1 MSRYAAITG
10 WGMAVPEQVLTNA
23 DLEKMV
29 DTSDEW
35 IRTRT
40 GIVERRISGPDEYT
54 SVLATSAGRA
64 AMERAGVSPDEVDL
78 VIVATCT
85 PDCPIPSTACAVQAR
100 LGLPRAGAFDVAAA
114 CSGFVYGLSVATSM
128 IRGGGHRTI
137 LLIAS
142 DLLSRAVNWK
152 DRNTCILFGDGAGA
166 VVVQATEEPLGLL
179 SSVLRSDGEHEGLMI
194 VEAGGTRLPITH
206 DLIEEDRHCV
216 VMQGRE
222 VFKYAVRGLVESSHQ
237 AIADAGLT
245 MDDIRLVIPHQANF
259 RIIDAL
265 IKRLELPP
273 ERVVINIERYGNTSG
288 ASVPIALNEAAE
300 AGRLHKGDY
309 VLLTAFGA
317 GFAWASAVVRWGH

>member
-1 MSRYAAITG
+1 
-10 WGMAVPEQVLTNA
+10 MAVPEQVLTNA

>member
-1 MSRYAAITG
+1 MTRYAAITG
-10 WGMAVPEQVLTNA
+10 WGMVVPEQVLTNA

-40 GIVERRISGPDEYT
+40 GIVERRIAGPEEYT
-54 SVLATSAGRA
+54 STLATSAGRA

-85 PDCPIPSTACAVQAR
+85 PDCPIPSTACVVQAQ

-142 DLLSRAVNWK
+142 DLLSRCINWN

-179 SSVLRSDGEHEGLMI
+179 SSVLRSDGENEGLMI

-206 DLIEEDRHCV
+206 DLIEENRHRV

-237 AIADAGLT
+237 AIAEAGLT
-245 MDDIRLVIPHQANF
+245 MDDIRLVVPHQANF

-309 VLLTAFGA
+309 ILLTAFGA

>member
-40 GIVERRISGPDEYT
+40 GIIERRISGPDEYT

>member
-1 MSRYAAITG
+1 MTRYAAITG

-40 GIVERRISGPDEYT
+40 GIIERRIAGPEEHT
-54 SVLATSAGRA
+54 STLATSAGRS

-100 LGLPRAGAFDVAAA
+100 LGLHRAGAFDVVAA
-114 CSGFVYGLSVATSM
+114 CSGFVYGMSVATSM
-128 IRGGGHRTI
+128 IRGGGHQTI
-137 LLIAS
+137 LLIAA
-142 DLLSRAVNWK
+142 DLLTRAVNWK

-166 VVVQATEEPLGLL
+166 VVLQATEEPFGLL

-245 MDDIRLVIPHQANF
+245 MDDIRLVVPHQANF

-273 ERVVINIERYGNTSG
+273 ERVVVNIERYGNTSG